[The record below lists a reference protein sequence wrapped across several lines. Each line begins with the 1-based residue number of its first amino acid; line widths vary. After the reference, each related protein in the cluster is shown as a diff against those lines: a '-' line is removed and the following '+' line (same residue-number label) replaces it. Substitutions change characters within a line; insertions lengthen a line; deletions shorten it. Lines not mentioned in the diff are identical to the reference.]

1 MFPLWRNRRRIKEQ
15 AEFLSALQPVMLMG
29 RGHSGTRVLSVVCM
43 HLGIQLGTSTTTGDA
58 DDRTFTRT
66 IKKIATRNFTS
77 GSLNHVR
84 KKELICF
91 QNAVLKYYKNISSP
105 QTLWGWKFPET
116 YLICDYIAQTFPHAR
131 YIHLVRDGRDLA
143 FKKHLTDDPKR
154 KLGKKLLGHINAMD
168 LPHYLQAAMSWAFQV
183 DRFDEFRKTLNSNQV
198 LDIKFEDICREPMV
212 AMQAV
217 CEFLNIPMTERY
229 EGHIIKQLDLNKIA
243 QYKNEDPAKI
253 REIESTIIGTLKR
266 YHYL

>member
-1 MFPLWRNRRRIKEQ
+1 
-15 AEFLSALQPVMLMG
+15 
-29 RGHSGTRVLSVVCM
+29 
-43 HLGIQLGTSTTTGDA
+43 
-58 DDRTFTRT
+58 
-66 IKKIATRNFTS
+66 
-77 GSLNHVR
+77 
-84 KKELICF
+84 
-91 QNAVLKYYKNISSP
+91 
-105 QTLWGWKFPET
+105 
-116 YLICDYIAQTFPHAR
+116 
-131 YIHLVRDGRDLA
+131 
-143 FKKHLTDDPKR
+143 
-154 KLGKKLLGHINAMD
+154 MD